1 MEDSNDKVFGILSYL
16 AFLVLIPLAVGKSQ
30 FSKFHANQGL
40 ILLIVEIVFG
50 AIIGIGAMIPVIR
63 IIFIII
69 GSIFELAC
77 LLMAIFGIVNAV
89 NGETKE
95 LPIIGSIR
103 LIK

>member
-1 MEDSNDKVFGILSYL
+1 MEDSNDKVFGILSYIGI
-16 AFLVLIPLAVGKSQ
+16 LVLIPLMVGKSQ

-40 ILLIVEIVFG
+40 ILFIVEVVVLGIGMLIPGIRIVF
-50 AIIGIGAMIPVIR
+50 AIIGGV
-63 IIFIII
+63 
-69 GSIFELAC
+69 FELAC
-77 LLMAIFGIVNAV
+77 LLMAILGIVNAV